1 MSIIPSCKSM
11 KGPKEPSSLKNIRMP
26 KGGLNFLKKDLGNSY
41 DIGLLWE
48 KNDHV
53 IYVPNVSISKFI
65 VDNYHHFSC
74 EVIHHVY

>member
-26 KGGLNFLKKDLGNSY
+26 KGGLNFFKKKDFGNSY

-53 IYVPNVSISKFI
+53 SISKFN
-65 VDNYHHFSC
+65 VNQTL
-74 EVIHHVY
+74 